1 MARMTRHHDR
11 SAAPLDLLPTSRAAA
26 LDPGSGGGAVCW
38 RIDQIWGDGVGILG
52 GPPKCAKSW
61 FGLDLA
67 VSLASA
73 TPFLGRFAALDP
85 GPTLVYLAEDAL
97 PQVRARI
104 AGLCLHRAIDLDSLD
119 LHVITAPAIRLD
131 QPADQARLVA
141 TLEQLRPKLL
151 LLDPLVRLHRLDE
164 NSSAD
169 ISALLGYLREL
180 QRRFDVAI
188 VVVHHLRKSIRAQLG
203 QALRGSGDLHA
214 WNDHGAYLTRTGP
227 RGEHLRLTLEHRSA
241 PALDPIELQLVSRAD
256 GSATHLEI
264 VDAPTIPGGAPLAAL
279 AAPSL
284 RDRVLLAIR
293 RADHPLS
300 RAQLRDVLHVNNNR
314 LGQVLAELERSGHVG
329 RSDAGITLTP

>member
-1 MARMTRHHDR
+1 MTRHHDR
-11 SAAPLDLLPTSRAAA
+11 AAVAPDLLPTSRAGA

-73 TPFLGRFAALDP
+73 TPFLDRFAALDP

-104 AGLCLHRAIDLDSLD
+104 AGLCLHRALDLDSLD
-119 LHVITAPAIRLD
+119 LHVITAPAVRLD
-131 QPADQARLVA
+131 QSADQARLAA
-141 TLEQLRPKLL
+141 TIEHLRPKLL

-188 VVVHHLRKSIRAQLG
+188 VVVHHMRKSIRAHLG

-241 PALDPIELQLVSRAD
+241 PAPDPIELRLASRAD

-264 VDAPTIPGGAPLAAL
+264 ADAPDLASNGRPADP
-279 AAPSL
+279 ADPSL
-284 RDRVLLAIR
+284 HDRVLGAIR
-293 RADHPLS
+293 CADHPLS
-300 RAQLRDVLHVNNNR
+300 RAQLRNTLRVNNNR

-329 RSDAGITLTP
+329 RSDAGISLTP

>member
-1 MARMTRHHDR
+1 MTRNDHAV
-11 SAAPLDLLPTSRAAA
+11 AAPIDVLPTSRAGA
-26 LDPGSGGGAVCW
+26 LDPGRGDGAIHW
-38 RIDQIWGDGVGILG
+38 RIHQVWGDGVGILG

-73 TPFLGRFAALDP
+73 TPFLDRFAALDP

-97 PQVRARI
+97 PQVRSRI
-104 AGLCLHRAIDLDSLD
+104 AGICLHRAIDLATLD
-119 LHVITAPAIRLD
+119 MHVITAPAIRLD
-131 QPADQARLVA
+131 EPADQARLAA
-141 TLEQLRPKLL
+141 TLDRLRPKLL

-188 VVVHHLRKSIRAQLG
+188 VVVHHMRKSIRAHLG

-214 WNDHGAYLTRTGP
+214 WNDHGAFLTRTGP
-227 RGEHLRLTLEHRSA
+227 GGEHLRLTLEHRAA
-241 PALDPIELQLVSRAD
+241 PALDPIALHLVSRPD
-256 GSATHLEI
+256 GSATHLEV
-264 VDAPTIPGGAPLAAL
+264 VDAQESSSDGSAAAP

-284 RDRVLLAIR
+284 HDRVVSAIR
-293 RADHPLS
+293 HAGHALS
-300 RAQLRDVLHVNNNR
+300 RAQLRDTLRVNNNR
-314 LGQVLAELERSGHVG
+314 LGIVLSELEHAGRVR
-329 RSDAGITLTP
+329 RSDAGIALPA